1 MSIDWNLILRLVI
14 AGLMGGIIGL
24 ERESRAKEAGIRTHF
39 IVALGSALFMI
50 ISQYAFNGR
59 FDAARVAA
67 QVVSGIGFLGA
78 GVIIFQKNVIRGV
91 TTAAGLWV
99 VAAIGLA
106 GMYVVA
112 GTATVLTAIC
122 LEMMHFFHL
131 HYGEKLVDIKLD
143 THGNKDLAT
152 VMDALEK
159 AKISVE
165 SYSVFEGKV
174 HLSLRMPTRHYAEQL
189 HTLFEL
195 LEGFNIEELS

>member
-1 MSIDWNLILRLVI
+1 
-14 AGLMGGIIGL
+14 
-24 ERESRAKEAGIRTHF
+24 
-39 IVALGSALFMI
+39 
-50 ISQYAFNGR
+50 
-59 FDAARVAA
+59 
-67 QVVSGIGFLGA
+67 
-78 GVIIFQKNVIRGV
+78 
-91 TTAAGLWV
+91 
-99 VAAIGLA
+99 
-106 GMYVVA
+106 
-112 GTATVLTAIC
+112 
-122 LEMMHFFHL
+122 MMHFFHL